1 MKNPKELKPEEY
13 GRPKAGSLTEFRGK
27 KANVHVYKEMLELCQ
42 IIHDEGS
49 PTEENPDLRFIS
61 FRDIFNIYVN
71 ISNKVVG
78 LLLRARKYGLLTFE
92 GECLFQKFH
101 DHVPIYLLH
110 TMNEIKEVLTG
121 KQDEV
126 GLKEPK

>member
-1 MKNPKELKPEEY
+1 MI
-13 GRPKAGSLTEFRGK
+13 
-27 KANVHVYKEMLELCQ
+27 ELCQ
-42 IIHDEGS
+42 TIHDDGT
-49 PTEENPDLRFIS
+49 PTKENPDLRFIS
-61 FRDIFNIYVN
+61 FGDLFDIYVN

-110 TMNEIKEVLTG
+110 PMAEIKDILTD

-126 GLKEPK
+126 GLEDPKSKKKSKS